1 MTEIK
6 KILFDKE
13 KLKHAI
19 SEKNYT
25 YKSLSEVMGY
35 GESYISDT
43 IKRGCLMRIGDYKLM
58 CSYLEVREDDLKP
71 NEEIKNDAATIV
83 DFREHEA
90 RVNQMLSD
98 LTKYVGHRMDEIQK
112 SIDAIGDDVRACRS
126 NTNTLKIQS
135 EKIKEKIDG
144 LRLDTNDALADITDK
159 LAGIVDVSGS
169 EKLRQEK
176 AFLAKI
182 LNEGPYD
189 ENKIYLEAQKSQIAK
204 KYVDRA
210 KSELG
215 VLVETKGYGN
225 NKTKNWYFG

>member
-25 YKSLSEVMGY
+25 YKSLSRAMGY

-58 CSYLEVREDDLKP
+58 CSYLEVQENNLMPDDPAKSDVQSISAQEL
-71 NEEIKNDAATIV
+71 NEQMNKMFSDITKFV
-83 DFREHEA
+83 EHKME
-90 RVNQMLSD
+90 
-98 LTKYVGHRMDEIQK
+98 RMQK
-112 SIDAIGDDVRACRS
+112 SIDSVADDIGVCRQ
-126 NTNTLKIQS
+126 NTNTIKIQI
-135 EKIKEKIDG
+135 EKLKEKTDG
-144 LRLDTNDALADITDK
+144 LRLDTNDALQDLTDK
-159 LAGIVDVSGS
+159 VTGIADASGS
-169 EKLRQEK
+169 EKLRQAK
-176 AFLAKI
+176 SFLAKI
-182 LNEGPYD
+182 LNDGPYD
-189 ENKIYLEAQKSQIAK
+189 ENKIYLEAQKLQIAK